1 MSTCLLHVV
10 IYDCGMT
17 VYVLALVY
25 DTSRLFSLRTII
37 HIERLEIIG
46 ILRTVIS
53 RVQAISLAEAHLISY

>member
-1 MSTCLLHVV
+1 
-10 IYDCGMT
+10 MT

-25 DTSRLFSLRTII
+25 DTSGLFSLRTII